1 MEPRPDNPSWAEVRP
16 LPRALPSPGE
26 VTSLPA
32 PGGRRRLRLVT
43 TGLVIAMVAAGSSF
57 ALTQVGGLRAQNDR
71 LATALSDARTEI
83 ADMARELR
91 DQRTELDGLNERAIA
106 IESRLPPDVPAL
118 VKRVNKSIVTVHVG
132 NALGTGFVIRTQTP
146 DGFRTAIITNE
157 HVIEAATLQGGPAVY
172 VTHGSRR
179 LEARLWTWDAR
190 NDLALL
196 YIRQKFPTLEW
207 ASEQGHDPREGEF
220 VVAIGSP
227 YGLEGSTTT
236 GVISKIFSDYIQT
249 DAAVNPGNSG
259 GPLLNRY
266 GEVVGVVSY
275 QLSEA
280 ENINFALPIEATC
293 ERILDCP

>member
-1 MEPRPDNPSWAEVRP
+1 
-16 LPRALPSPGE
+16 
-26 VTSLPA
+26 
-32 PGGRRRLRLVT
+32 LVT
-43 TGLVIAMVAAGSSF
+43 VGLVIAMVAAGSAF

-71 LATALSDARTEI
+71 LATALSEARAEI
-83 ADMARELR
+83 ADMAREVR
-91 DQRTELDGLNERAIA
+91 DQRTELEGLSERAIA

-132 NALGTGFVIRTQTP
+132 DALGTGFAIKSRTP
-146 DGFRTAIITNE
+146 EGFKTAIITNE

-172 VTHGSRR
+172 VTRGSRR

-196 YIRQKFPTLEW
+196 YIRQSFPALEW

-227 YGLEGSTTT
+227 YGLEGSTTA

-293 ERILDCP
+293 KRILDCP

>member
-1 MEPRPDNPSWAEVRP
+1 MNPDDKIPLWGETRQ
-16 LPRALPSPGE
+16 LPRALPPPGE
-26 VTSLPA
+26 GPSGPA
-32 PGGRRRLRLVT
+32 PGGIRWLGWVAV
-43 TGLVIAMVAAGSSF
+43 GLAIAVVAAGSF
-57 ALTQVGGLRAQNDR
+57 ALALFGDLMAQNDN
-71 LATALSDARTEI
+71 LVTVLSDARAEI
-83 ADMARELR
+83 ADVARDVR
-91 DQRTELDGLNERAIA
+91 DQRTELEALTDRAIA
-106 IESRLPPDVPAL
+106 IESRLPPDVPSL

-132 NALGTGFVIRTQTP
+132 DALGTGFAIRSETP
-146 DGFRTAIITNE
+146 GGYRTAIITNE
-157 HVIEAATLQGGPAVY
+157 HVIEAATFQGGPAVY

-196 YIRQKFPTLEW
+196 YIRQSFPALDW

-227 YGLEGSTTT
+227 YGLEGTTTT

-293 ERILDCP
+293 KRILECP